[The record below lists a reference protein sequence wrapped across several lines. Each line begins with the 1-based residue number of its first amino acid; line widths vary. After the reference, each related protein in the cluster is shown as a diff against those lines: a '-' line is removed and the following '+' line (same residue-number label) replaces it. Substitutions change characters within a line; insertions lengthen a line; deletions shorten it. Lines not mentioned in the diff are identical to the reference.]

1 MHMNSFRS
9 TLSIL
14 VISVLTSCT
23 SNQAEFDASGTFEA
37 VETIISAE
45 ASGVVHEF
53 QIVEGQELTA
63 GQWIGYIDSTQLYLK
78 KQQLEAQI
86 LALQTRRPDIS
97 VQLSALREQ
106 LKAAEREQIRIQNLV
121 KNDAATSKQLDDIN
135 AQISVIK
142 SQIEAQRSTLG
153 TTDLGIQKDAHPL
166 NIQVAQLNDQLLK
179 CKIINPIKGTVLAKY
194 TEVYESTAPGKPL
207 YKIADLSTITLK
219 AYITG
224 DQLPLVKLNQPVRV
238 LTDDGKDGFA
248 QQEGQITWISSKAEF
263 TPKSI
268 QTKAERADKVYAIK
282 IQVPNDGSYKIGMYG
297 EVKF

>member
-1 MHMNSFRS
+1 MNSFTS
-9 TLSIL
+9 TLSIF
-14 VISVLTSCT
+14 VIGLLSACT
-23 SNQAEFDASGTFEA
+23 ANQAEFDASGTFEA

-45 ASGVVHEF
+45 ASGVVREF
-53 QIVEGQELTA
+53 RIVEGQELTA

-78 KQQLEAQI
+78 KLQLEAQI

-97 VQLSALREQ
+97 VQLSTLREQ

-121 KNDAATSKQLDDIN
+121 KSDAATSKQLDDIN

-142 SQIEAQRSTLG
+142 SQIEAQKSTLG
-153 TTDLGIQKDAHPL
+153 TTDQGIQKDAHPL
-166 NIQVAQLNDQLLK
+166 HIQVAQLNDQLLK
-179 CKIINPIKGTVLAKY
+179 CKIINPINGTVLAKY
-194 TEVYESTAPGKPL
+194 TEAYESTAPGKPL

-219 AYITG
+219 VYITG
-224 DQLPLVKLNQPVRV
+224 DQLPVVKLNQPVTV
-238 LTDDGKDGFA
+238 LTDDGMGGFA

-282 IQVPNDGSYKIGMYG
+282 ILVPNKGFFKIGMYG